1 MEAVERKG
9 SATKVHRNSRLQHN
23 LVCILSRQVCS
34 KLEDNN
40 LVRNKPGM
48 VVGTKSQRDGLP
60 TSCCTWVGKRAWRAW
75 RTWRA
80 WRAPV
85 LVLAVVL
92 EQVAEQQGLG
102 LVEVEEVVV
111 LEVVARVVRVDLGD
125 LEDPLVQEVELG
137 PEVLVDRWVCTGL
150 TLEEV
155 GQLEILCSSYRKVVS
170 IVVEY
175 ILA

>member
-1 MEAVERKG
+1 M
-9 SATKVHRNSRLQHN
+9 
-23 LVCILSRQVCS
+23 
-34 KLEDNN
+34 
-40 LVRNKPGM
+40 RNKPGM

-75 RTWRA
+75 QTWRA
-80 WRAPV
+80 LV

-111 LEVVARVVRVDLGD
+111 LEVVARVVRVDLVD

-155 GQLEILCSSYRKVVS
+155 GQLEVLCSSYRRVVG

>member
-9 SATKVHRNSRLQHN
+9 SATKVHRSSRLQHN
-23 LVCILSRQVCS
+23 LVCILSRQVYS
-34 KLEDNN
+34 KLEGNSQ
-40 LVRNKPGM
+40 VRNKPDM

-60 TSCCTWVGKRAWRAW
+60 TSCCTWVDK
-75 RTWRA
+75 RA

-111 LEVVARVVRVDLGD
+111 LEVVVRVVRVDLGD

-137 PEVLVDRWVCTGL
+137 LEVLVDRWVCTGL

-155 GQLEILCSSYRKVVS
+155 GLCSSYRKVVG